1 MVLMGKI
8 VVLLVKILVADIKMN
23 IFFIKHDDDVLG
35 EIGHGIIDGLKEEIT
50 GLIGEMQNG

>member
-1 MVLMGKI
+1 MGKI